1 MKDNNMLKSQKQK
14 LLEMYN
20 ITYIFEFF
28 KIFINN
34 KQYINFNR
42 LN

>member
-34 KQYINFNR
+34 KKYINFNR